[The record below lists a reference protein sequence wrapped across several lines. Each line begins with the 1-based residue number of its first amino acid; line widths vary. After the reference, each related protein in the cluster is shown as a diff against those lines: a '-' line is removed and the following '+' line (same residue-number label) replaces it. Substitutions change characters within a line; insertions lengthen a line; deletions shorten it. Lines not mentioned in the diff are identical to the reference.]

1 LFHSPS
7 EFQTDLTV
15 DNTGPKICAQ
25 IPQSFKINCS
35 KSGKPPECALMITPT
50 GEDQLL
56 LMGVSDFCGCILCNW
71 QSFIF
76 TGKTELTEVKENPD
90 GTYSVKYSPTI
101 EGLHSLMVKYADDDS
116 YCK

>member
-1 LFHSPS
+1 VAVSCA
-7 EFQTDLTV
+7 TD
-15 DNTGPKICAQ
+15 N
-25 IPQSFKINCS
+25 
-35 KSGKPPECALMITPT
+35 
-50 GEDQLL
+50 
-56 LMGVSDFCGCILCNW
+56 
-71 QSFIF
+71 FIS